1 MPQQPQYIPP
11 APYHQQPIYP
21 YPGYPQQPGQF
32 VPMPPQQI
40 IHQGQPGNFYVKT
53 YYVLLYYIYINYLCL
68 VPYTTQQPMSQPSV
82 SQAPNQ
88 GGPKPRPGGPGGRP
102 DRIRNQFIL
111 DFHKNLYYA
120 EKICTFSQTDDSYH
134 MSHTFT

>member
-40 IHQGQPGNFYVKT
+40 IHQGQPGISRLQIFKV
-53 YYVLLYYIYINYLCL
+53 YLFILIITFIL

-111 DFHKNLYYA
+111 DSD
-120 EKICTFSQTDDSYH
+120 IISIV
-134 MSHTFT
+134 

>member
-40 IHQGQPGNFYVKT
+40 IHQGQPGNLFHKQFYVNLLGIF
-53 YYVLLYYIYINYLCL
+53 VLHSYYYIFSPLYNA
-68 VPYTTQQPMSQPSV
+68 TTHEPTVCQPG
-82 SQAPNQ
+82 A
-88 GGPKPRPGGPGGRP
+88 KPRRSKTSSKRP
-102 DRIRNQFIL
+102 WW
-111 DFHKNLYYA
+111 
-120 EKICTFSQTDDSYH
+120 QTRSYKE
-134 MSHTFT
+134 SVYS